1 MEEEKFYLY
10 INNGSIDGCGQA
22 LCDEVDCVEITQA
35 QFENFEQAPECFDF
49 VNGDL
54 ALNESKM
61 EQKNAVDILAQAKE
75 ERAEAVSK
83 ITVEVD
89 GLVFDGDRT
98 AQANITEAIIASRE
112 ALGDV
117 EYKNYQTPWVLA
129 DNTVTTVTI
138 GQLAQALI
146 LAKQILTPIWI
157 KPYE

>member
-1 MEEEKFYLY
+1 MEEKFYLY
-10 INNGSIDGCGQA
+10 INNGCIDGCGQA
-22 LCDEVDCVEITQA
+22 FCDEVECMEITA
-35 QFENFEQAPECFDF
+35 NEFEKFEQSPECFDF
-49 VNGDL
+49 VDGKL
-54 ALNESKM
+54 VFNEAKA
-61 EQKNAVDILAQAKE
+61 EQKNINDALLQAKE

-112 ALGDV
+112 AFGDV